1 MARVEHVTYECDV
14 CGKTADARI
23 VDTDGGQQSALP
35 VGWFALEARHAATPQ
50 ARTERLKAEVCSVD
64 CGSKQLEEWAD
75 G

>member
-23 VDTDGGQQSALP
+23 VDTDAGQQAAQP
-35 VGWFALEARHAATPQ
+35 AGWFALEARHARGEQDRAQ
-50 ARTERLKAEVCSVD
+50 RLKADVCSVE
-64 CGSKQLEEWAD
+64 CGTKQLEEWAD